1 MYVDNTFES
10 PSVLSLCT
18 GMRGLERGIE
28 RAAGPVRTV
37 AYVEIEAFVIENL
50 VQQMEQGVLAPA
62 PVWSN
67 LKTFPSEQ
75 FHGKVH
81 GITAGWPCQ
90 PFSLAGER
98 GGKMIQG
105 TCGHSSKDIS
115 EQLDLF
121 SSSEKTCPD
130 TSVSDTNKSDQTYKN
145 LVIGLRKEYSQRR
158 KLALLTFGKDYS
170 SLPNWTTPNARDWKD
185 TRGMG
190 MTRKDG
196 RNKEDQLP
204 REVYSLQNTGKIK
217 WSGNVKEQLNPAWVA
232 QLMGIPLERIFFAY
246 WEMES
251 LNKRQSSHG

>member
-1 MYVDNTFES
+1 M
-10 PSVLSLCT
+10 CT

-28 RAAGPVRTV
+28 RTGLDVRTKC
-37 AYVEIEAFVIENL
+37 YVEIEAFVCENL
-50 VQQMEQGVLAPA
+50 VKQMESGLLAPA
-62 PVWSN
+62 PIFTD
-67 LKTFPSEQ
+67 LKKFDGRP
-75 FHGKVH
+75 FRGRVH

-98 GGKMIQG
+98 GGKMTQD
-105 TCGHSSKDIS
+105 TCGHTSKNTL

-121 SSSEKTCPD
+121 SSSEKMCQD
-130 TSVSDTNKSDQTYKN
+130 ISVSDINKSDQTYKN

-185 TRGMG
+185 SRGMG

-204 REVYSLQNTGKIK
+204 REVYSLQNTGKVK
-217 WSGNVKEQLNPAWVA
+217 WSGNVKEQLSPSWIAM
-232 QLMGIPLERIFFAY
+232 LMGTRIEKIFFAY
-246 WEMES
+246 SETELWS
-251 LNKRQSSHG
+251 KSQNSHG